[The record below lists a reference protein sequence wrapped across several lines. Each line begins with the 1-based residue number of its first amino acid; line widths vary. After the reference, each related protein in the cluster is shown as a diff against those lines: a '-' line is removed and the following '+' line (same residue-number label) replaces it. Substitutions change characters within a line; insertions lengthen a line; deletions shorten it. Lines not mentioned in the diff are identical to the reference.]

1 MVSNFPNAPAV
12 ALTVVSLDGKSAEV
26 RVTVAQA
33 FNFGYAAR
41 DQAGLEEHLRDTAN
55 LGLAAPLTIPA
66 LYPIPP
72 DRVTTA
78 ASLVVSGDDTYAE
91 VEFAL
96 ICDSEGRWLI
106 TVASDHT
113 DAGVERGSVVRGK
126 SIAPNVLAP
135 TAWVLDEVESHLDH
149 LCLSCRQSQAKPAE
163 VVQSDSLATLLSP
176 SSLIDVLTQRTGA
189 IPGPGTVILS
199 GTIGGELPV
208 GCREWLVALEDPILH
223 RRIEHRYTV
232 HALPD
237 ELPQPASAPAIAGPA
252 S

>member
-1 MVSNFPNAPAV
+1 MVSEYVNAPT
-12 ALTVVSLDGKSAEV
+12 LELSVVSLDGGSAEV
-26 RVTVAQA
+26 RVPVAQA

-41 DQAGLEEHLRDTAN
+41 DQAGLEEHLRETAN
-55 LGLAAPLTIPA
+55 LGLAVPVTIPA

-72 DRVTTA
+72 DRLTTA
-78 ASLVVSGDDTYAE
+78 VSIVVSGDDTYAE

-96 ICDSEGRWLI
+96 ICDDDERWLI

-126 SIAPNVLAP
+126 SITPNVVAP
-135 TAWVLDEVESHLDH
+135 TAWVLNEVEPHFDD
-149 LCLSCRQSQAKPAE
+149 LCLSCRPGLAE
-163 VVQSDSLATLLSP
+163 AVQSDSLATLLPP
-176 SSLIDVLTQRTGA
+176 SSLIQVLTRRAGA
-189 IPGPGTVILS
+189 VPGPGTVILS

-208 GCREWLVALEDPILH
+208 GSANWLVALEDPILH
-223 RRIEHRYTV
+223 RSIEHGYRV

-237 ELPQPASAPAIAGPA
+237 ELPEPAAESAIAGLP

>member
-1 MVSNFPNAPAV
+1 MVRERSNAPAV
-12 ALTVVSLDGKSAEV
+12 ALTLVWLDGRSTEV
-26 RVTVAQA
+26 HVPVTQA

-41 DQAGLEEHLRDTAN
+41 DQAALEEHLRETAG
-55 LGLAAPLTIPA
+55 LGLAVPPTIPA

-78 ASLVVSGDDTYAE
+78 ARVVVSGTDTYAE

-113 DAGVERGSVVRGK
+113 DAGVERGNVVRGK
-126 SIAPNVLAP
+126 SITPNVLAP
-135 TAWVLDEVESHLDH
+135 VAWALTEVEAHLDT
-149 LCLSCRQSQAKPAE
+149 LRLSCRRPQASPAE
-163 VVQSDSLATLLSP
+163 TLQSDSLATLLRP
-176 SSLIDVLTQRTGA
+176 SSLIKLLTQRTGSS
-189 IPGPGTVILS
+189 PGPGTVILS

-208 GCREWLVALEDPILH
+208 GCDEWLVALEDPILQ
-223 RRIEHRYTV
+223 RRIEHRYAV
-232 HALPD
+232 DALAD
-237 ELPQPASAPAIAGPA
+237 ELPEPASEPAILGPA